1 MEMIGIHITYGGG
14 GEGRWY
20 LGGGD
25 MVLFGLGEWNRWV
38 YFVSLF
44 DFFFF
49 FFSGMLNTMG

>member
-1 MEMIGIHITYGGG
+1 MVF
-14 GEGRWY
+14 R
-20 LGGGD
+20 GGD

-49 FFSGMLNTMG
+49 FFLFLFWNVKYHGLG